1 MSRIDLWLACGLIAL
16 NGGALADEMSSTGLR
31 PEADL
36 PVDMLLQQTGAD
48 VSGRLYLVAG
58 LEREHLPAEIKREA
72 EPLRMRLR
80 ELWKPPPGE
89 AQVVYIVMKL
99 KRDRTLAGPP
109 TVFTKGEGALFGAA
123 RDSAIAAI
131 YRGQPYT
138 MLRPEHYH
146 QWKEIGVRFDSHYL
160 PSQ

>member
-1 MSRIDLWLACGLIAL
+1 M
-16 NGGALADEMSSTGLR
+16 
-31 PEADL
+31 
-36 PVDMLLQQTGAD
+36 QQTSAD

-58 LEREHLPAEIKREA
+58 FEHLSAEIKE
-72 EPLRMRLR
+72 EVDPLRKRLR

-89 AQVVYIVMKL
+89 AQIVDIVMKL

-109 TVFTKGEGALFGAA
+109 TVFTKGEGALFEAA
-123 RDSAIAAI
+123 RDSAIVAI

-146 QWKEIGVRFDSHYL
+146 QWKEIEVRFDSHHL